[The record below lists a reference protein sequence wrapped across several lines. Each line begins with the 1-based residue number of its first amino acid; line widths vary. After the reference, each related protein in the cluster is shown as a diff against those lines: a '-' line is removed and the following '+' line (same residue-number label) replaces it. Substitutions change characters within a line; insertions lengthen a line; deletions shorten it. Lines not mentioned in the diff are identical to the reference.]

1 MESLNS
7 MREKLLVHDKFFMKF
22 IGSSKDTVAMK
33 SSLQDLFIAYQTAF
47 NTLVAGY
54 AQVANQLSTSESCR
68 STIIKTCA
76 GISHTCV
83 SSVQDAA
90 TKIAQSQ
97 SSQKSFAAAVKSDPK
112 IHVPRGP
119 TMAVSKFITTF
130 IIAAILTAAS
140 SKFPDSNI
148 TKNALYKAVNPVNVD
163 LRVERVTRAGSSEVR
178 VETRSVNPEQ
188 TAFLRGRRWR

>member
-1 MESLNS
+1 MSTNSERPGIKSSARSASVDSDSRLLTSTLYPATDFIASPSRLSAGVSVSLPITIEGLNS

-76 GISHTCV
+76 CISRTCV

-90 TKIAQSQ
+90 TKIAQS
-97 SSQKSFAAAVKSDPK
+97 
-112 IHVPRGP
+112 
-119 TMAVSKFITTF
+119 
-130 IIAAILTAAS
+130 
-140 SKFPDSNI
+140 
-148 TKNALYKAVNPVNVD
+148 
-163 LRVERVTRAGSSEVR
+163 
-178 VETRSVNPEQ
+178 
-188 TAFLRGRRWR
+188 